1 MEFNLFPLEV
11 KQHIFNYLPIPKMLE
26 MATICKD
33 WNESIAPLVSL
44 RNVVLRLPCG
54 ASFASLLTEST
65 RSYKAIEMWIMDTAT
80 REDLEELYD
89 LVTVCKDKFKLK
101 KLFLIVNGADKLF
114 AFYTSFLDMFTSL
127 VELHIKFE
135 SCDCVEQEENM
146 FELCLP
152 EVEVFSWQESKP
164 CMDFPIPT
172 KLNSVFNVRVP
183 NLNKAKV
190 DFCTKLSYWDQY
202 YGQDQLTSRKYA
214 ELGSLV
220 LQDCTKLHSLEVTLA
235 DKSLDKLLP
244 TGLESIEKLKLA
256 EASKARL
263 SWNDTFSKLTHIDS
277 LNLQHCHPEVLS
289 AALNHCKT
297 LTTAQIITNDS
308 TGLQEKIFKS
318 WPNLTNSCIVTSKC
332 RFNENIVYR
341 PYLALDHDLGRLVVA
356 SDDVVSDESFDLSD
370 YGDDLEEF
378 L

>member
-89 LVTVCKDKFKLK
+89 LVTICKDKFMLK

-114 AFYTSFLDMFTSL
+114 AFYTSFLDVFTSL

-135 SCDCVEQEENM
+135 SCDCVEQEESM

-164 CMDFPIPT
+164 
-172 KLNSVFNVRVP
+172 
-183 NLNKAKV
+183 
-190 DFCTKLSYWDQY
+190 W
-202 YGQDQLTSRKYA
+202 
-214 ELGSLV
+214 
-220 LQDCTKLHSLEVTLA
+220 
-235 DKSLDKLLP
+235 
-244 TGLESIEKLKLA
+244 LESIKKLKLA

-263 SWNDTFSKLTHIDS
+263 PWNDTFSKLTHIDS